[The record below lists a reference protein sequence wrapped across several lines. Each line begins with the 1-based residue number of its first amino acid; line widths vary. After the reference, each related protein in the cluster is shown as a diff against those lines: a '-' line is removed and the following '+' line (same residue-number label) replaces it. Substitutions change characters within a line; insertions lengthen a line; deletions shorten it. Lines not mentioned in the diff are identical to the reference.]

1 MKRSTTAI
9 SLLGLLLAI
18 PAAAHHS
25 GAAFDRELPVKVN
38 GTVAEVQWASPHAR
52 LLVAVTDEA
61 GAKVTWDFELP
72 SPVSLMRR
80 GWTRN
85 SLKLGDSVTV
95 TGIRARDY
103 PHIAIATGVISPD
116 GTRLFSGTAAPG
128 EEPVSGARA
137 TPRASAPKRR

>member
-25 GAAFDRELPVKVN
+25 GAAFDRELPVKIS

-80 GWTRN
+80 GWSRN

-95 TGIRARDY
+95 TGIRARDF

-116 GTRLFSGTAAPG
+116 GTRLFSGTATPG
-128 EEPVSGARA
+128 E
-137 TPRASAPKRR
+137 